1 MIFINPLTLLV
12 RKIAI
17 HKNASTAP
25 TRIIPLQELGKVTV
39 LVDMDAD
46 ADFVSMDIKKFFGEH
61 DIPVQILNL
70 QKWDI
75 NIFGMVK
82 KVKLKEMYDWD
93 ADLFISLA
101 GPENFTA
108 EYASR
113 CSRSRFKIGRYDL
126 KPDVFDIVIAN
137 REHQLPRQ
145 QVAFATIVEYMKK
158 II

>member
-12 RKIAI
+12 RRIALLR
-17 HKNASTAP
+17 KASTEP
-25 TRIIPLQELGKVTV
+25 TSIIPLNGIGRATV

-46 ADFVSMDIKKFFGEH
+46 ADFVSMDAKKFFTEH
-61 DIPVQILNL
+61 NIPVQILNL

-113 CSRSRFKIGRYDL
+113 CSRARFKIGRYDL
-126 KPDVFDIVIAN
+126 QPEVYDIVISN

-145 QVAFATIVEYMKK
+145 QVAFATIVEYLLK